1 MALSHKGPA
10 SFSKFT
16 NIMIKICTQGLKE
29 TVVNF
34 TEGFGSMGK

>member
-1 MALSHKGPA
+1 MALSHKGPV

-16 NIMIKICTQGLKE
+16 NTMIKICTPGLKE

-34 TEGFGSMGK
+34 KEGFGSIGK